1 MSEDTKEKIVEGAV
15 ERDAGATTLMV
26 DATCPPLARAAV
38 FVHPRPP
45 LVKPKFTG

>member
-1 MSEDTKEKIVEGAV
+1 MS
-15 ERDAGATTLMV
+15 DAN
-26 DATCPPLARAAV
+26 CPPLARAAV